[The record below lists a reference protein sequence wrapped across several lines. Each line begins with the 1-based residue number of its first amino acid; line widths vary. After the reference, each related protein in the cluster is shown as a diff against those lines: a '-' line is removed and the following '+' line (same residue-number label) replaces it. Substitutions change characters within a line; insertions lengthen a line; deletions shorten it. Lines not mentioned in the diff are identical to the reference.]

1 MIENIRK
8 YTGLIIFFMA
18 LVVFSLVI
26 GIKDDLF
33 RGGVGGRGV
42 LKIDGRVYSDK
53 EFRNLGSGAFELT
66 SALARAGDFGLYQ
79 FMMGLTT
86 GATGQD
92 DAAEKFFINRILLRQ
107 AMEDLGVHPGEQEI
121 SDYIR
126 SLRAFA
132 GPDGK
137 FDETNYRNFIEK
149 GIGRLGMTETDLR
162 ELASDALAS
171 QKINSIIG
179 AGLGVNRDISAKNM
193 AFENQRVSGSLA
205 RLEIDPFQ
213 ASIEPTDE
221 DIKAFWENIQD
232 AFSTAPLRKFTY
244 IIATPDMPADEDEAE
259 APVTL
264 LEAAASDEQKQA
276 AEAKKAADKAKKA
289 AELAEQRRKIQNELD
304 AKVDEFTYQLEEQ
317 KGAGFEE
324 LAKENGWEVKTTEL
338 FAQSSPPDEL
348 AVNLRASSRGGKAV
362 DELFRI
368 VLTSD
373 PVSKLSQPIA
383 IGENQWLVARLDGEE
398 QSRPKTFEEAKD
410 EARAQ
415 YIAEKA
421 TEAMKAAADEA
432 VAKIKEAMAAGKSFA
447 DAAKEA
453 GLNETHEFS
462 KVTADY
468 RADTANEPRNLFEA
482 TRNVDPGSLAEVI
495 MEADRAFIIHV
506 AAREVEKQA
515 DADARID
522 AQVASA
528 SRQNEMIAFMGWLAD
543 RVEAAKVQRLYA
555 Q

>member
-33 RGGVGGRGV
+33 LGGVSGRGV

-53 EFRNLGSGAFELT
+53 EFRNLGGGGFELT
-66 SALARAGDFGLYQ
+66 SSLARAGDMGLYQ

-107 AMEDLGVHPGEQEI
+107 AKDDLGVHPGEQEI

-132 GPDGK
+132 GPDGE
-137 FDETNYRNFIEK
+137 FDEATYRRFIEK

-171 QKINSIIG
+171 QKINSIVG
-179 AGLGVNRDISAKNM
+179 AGLGVNRDISARNM

-205 RLEIDPFQ
+205 RLDIDPFE
-213 ASIEPTDE
+213 AAIEPTDE

-232 AFSTAPLRKFTY
+232 AFTTEPLRRFTY
-244 IIATPDMPADEDEAE
+244 VIATPDMPAEDEE
-259 APVTL
+259 ADAPETL
-264 LEAAASDEQKQA
+264 LDAVASDEERQA
-276 AEAKKAADKAKKA
+276 AEAKKAAERAKKA
-289 AELAEQRRKIQNELD
+289 ADLAELRRSKEMETGKI
-304 AKVDEFTYQLEEQ
+304 VDDFTTRLEDQ
-317 KGAGFEE
+317 KGAGFEQ
-324 LAKENGWEVKTTEL
+324 LAEESQLEIKTTDL
-338 FAQSSPPDEL
+338 FPLSKPPADL
-348 AVNLRASSRGGKAV
+348 DVNLRASSRGGKAV
-362 DELFRI
+362 EELFRI
-368 VLTSD
+368 ETTSD
-373 PVSKLSQPIA
+373 PISKYSQPIA

-398 QSRPKTFEEAKD
+398 KARPKTFEEAKD

-415 YIAEKA
+415 YIAENA
-421 TEAMKAAADEA
+421 TKAMKAAADEA
-432 VAKIKEAMAAGKSFA
+432 VAKIKDAMAAGKSFA

-453 GLNETHEFS
+453 GIEETHDFS

-468 RADTANEPRNLFEA
+468 RADTASEPRNLFEA
-482 TRNVDPGSLAEVI
+482 TRNVAPGSIADVV
-495 MEADRAFIIHV
+495 METDRAFIIHV
-506 AAREVEKQA
+506 ASREVEKQE

-543 RVEAAKVQRLYA
+543 RVEAAKVQRLYS